1 MVDSTQYPP
10 VGTLDPNTDTIPV
23 IDPERPFR
31 WYHISEV
38 YTGPKGKGKYVP
50 NKDNGI
56 IDWDNGF
63 SRVLE
68 VDYTTGEARLERW
81 TMPRDPNAD
90 TDYDVILGS
99 GPGLF
104 QSESQRIYFN
114 GAVTPHTL
122 NVDRQLFVYGREA
135 KYAKIFRGYNAGSA
149 YTPIGLWF
157 DGNGVDPN
165 ENIPLELVGTNNI
178 TNDAIYVAVQAYT
191 TAVLVEGEPCT
202 VVFYGEDGSV
212 LSRSVLFTSVTTF
225 TRPVEIGQRVITGIE
240 LVSPNLDQNE
250 KTVLN
255 VPGNTTIESL
265 MVMCRVHYNDGYQDY
280 PIDGS
285 KVVLDGMEQY
295 VSTIEGERI
304 PLVLRYILSDEES
317 SVVGTENVQRFIAK
331 AYNARSRAAE
341 GAYSLKLFPIPVW
354 VNEFT
359 GWDIE
364 WYLYNAD
371 RQRAYYAT
379 PYVEWNPNVAAFR
392 PLKYGTLQT
401 LGVSV
406 EVSKVDPSLKPHLHT
421 QTLGIVLMG
430 DPLTSDTPWLI
441 RYSQNTDTEYGMNL
455 SADFTFNAVGNWSVD
470 ISCEQTSLD
479 LWLEKVF
486 YSTQPLFMEG
496 EELRAPTPTHFR
508 LIMNDIVTEYPIGSW
523 NTTIASR
530 TGMNVGESVVVQFI
544 QRLANSDL
552 QLGSSPLVVHHLNT
566 TKTS

>member
-1 MVDSTQYPP
+1 MADPIQYPP
-10 VGTLDPNTDTIPV
+10 IGTLDPNTDTIPV
-23 IDPERPFR
+23 IDAERPFR
-31 WYHISEV
+31 WYHISEI

-50 NKDNGI
+50 NPDNAVLDWENGI
-56 IDWDNGF
+56 

-68 VDYTTGEARLERW
+68 VDYTTGESRLERW
-81 TMPRDPNAD
+81 YMPRDPNAD
-90 TDYDVILGS
+90 TDYDVILGA

-104 QSESQRIYFN
+104 QSESSRIYFN
-114 GAVTPHTL
+114 GKVTPHTL
-122 NVDRQLFVYGREA
+122 NIDRQLYIYGREA
-135 KYAKIFRGYNAGSA
+135 KYAKIFRGYNVGDA
-149 YTPIGLWF
+149 YTPIGIWF

-178 TNDAIYVAVQAYT
+178 TNDAMYVAVQAYT
-191 TAVLVEGEPCT
+191 TAVLKEGEPCT

-240 LVSPNLDQNE
+240 LVSPNLSPND

-255 VPGNTTIESL
+255 VPANTTIESL

-285 KVVLDGMEQY
+285 KVKLDGMQQY

-304 PLVLRYILSDEES
+304 PLVLTYILSDEES
-317 SVVGTENVQRFIAK
+317 SIVGTENVKRFIAK
-331 AYNARSRAAE
+331 PYNARSVTAE
-341 GAYSLKLFPIPVW
+341 GAYSLKLYPIPVW

-359 GWDIE
+359 GWYIE

-371 RQRAYYAT
+371 RKRAYYAT
-379 PYVEWNPNVAAFR
+379 PYVEWNPNVPAFR
-392 PLKYGTLQT
+392 PLRYGVLQD

-406 EVSKVDPSLKPHLHT
+406 EVSKVDPSLSPHLHT
-421 QTLGIVLMG
+421 QTLGITLMG

-441 RYSQNTDTEYGMNL
+441 RYSQNADVEYGMNL
-455 SADFTFNAVGNWSVD
+455 SADFTFNQVGNWSVD
-470 ISCEQTSLD
+470 ISCGQTSLD

-486 YSTQPLFMEG
+486 YATNPLYMEG

-508 LIMNDIVTEYPIGSW
+508 LIMNDIVTEYPVGSW
-523 NTTIASR
+523 NATIASR

-544 QRLANSDL
+544 QRLANTDL
-552 QLGSSPLVVHHLNT
+552 QLGSSPLVVHHMNT